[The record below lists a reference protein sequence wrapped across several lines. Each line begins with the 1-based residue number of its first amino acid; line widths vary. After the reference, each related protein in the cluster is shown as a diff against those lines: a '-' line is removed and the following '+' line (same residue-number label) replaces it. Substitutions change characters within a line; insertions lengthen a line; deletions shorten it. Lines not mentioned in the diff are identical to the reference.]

1 MHKMRHCGNAQ
12 KQRFL
17 TPANNTVPWGQKR
30 SGSGSGRNNWLYPI
44 EEREEHRALNDSLG
58 SHTPPPPAARR
69 GSSAVHP
76 PPLRCAHGSETAP
89 SCAES
94 ATHGHARRSG
104 CVLLRGSGQPAPPT
118 CRSRLRSAGCAVCPS
133 RRFAYT
139 ASALGTACR
148 ESDVRRAGRFLAAAR
163 TPLRQVGCCPL
174 ALVRGWWWGVGS
186 ACSRPGRARE
196 GRTGLGGRRRAPA
209 RPPRSRSI
217 PSRLPAA
224 ADRARTPAGAPTPT
238 ASRHRP
244 TRPRRSAPSPRPRR
258 TTWSGTPSPV

>member
-17 TPANNTVPWGQKR
+17 TPADNTVPWGQKR

-44 EEREEHRALNDSLG
+44 EEREEHRAPNDSLG

-133 RRFAYT
+133 RRSRTPAAPSVPRG
-139 ASALGTACR
+139 ASHTQPPHWARPAGSLTC
-148 ESDVRRAGRFLAAAR
+148 AGR
-163 TPLRQVGCCPL
+163 G
-174 ALVRGWWWGVGS
+174 GS
-186 ACSRPGRARE
+186 S
-196 GRTGLGGRRRAPA
+196 RRRAL
-209 RPPRSRSI
+209 RYGR
-217 PSRLPAA
+217 
-224 ADRARTPAGAPTPT
+224 
-238 ASRHRP
+238 
-244 TRPRRSAPSPRPRR
+244 
-258 TTWSGTPSPV
+258 